1 MCAQQVEDRGSV
13 VAVLVPPRRLFQP
26 PHERY
31 SDISFVVDGVTFR
44 MHKYPLLKQASPFFE
59 QHVEVCGWQSSQYT
73 PTRSSPTHTHTS
85 CCRHA
90 RQTMSPLSCSSLVAQ
105 RCLAL
110 QLASATV
117 PRVPMTVCASAST
130 SPTLSRS
137 VCMCVC
143 VDHIE
148 HPPAPSTLD
157 SLTHSLDALCTG
169 AGSGN
174 LPPLGCHGS
183 HC

>member
-1 MCAQQVEDRGSV
+1 M

-59 QHVEVCGWQSSQYT
+59 QHVEVHGWQSSLLLVH
-73 PTRSSPTHTHTS
+73 PTRSSPTHTHTLTHTS

-90 RQTMSPLSCSSLVAQ
+90 RQTMSPLSCSSLVVQ
-105 RCLAL
+105 MCLAL

-137 VCMCVC
+137 VCVRVC
-143 VDHIE
+143 
-148 HPPAPSTLD
+148 
-157 SLTHSLDALCTG
+157 
-169 AGSGN
+169 
-174 LPPLGCHGS
+174 GS
-183 HC
+183 HRANPLQP